1 MAATRIWSIKGRIDN
16 VINYVTNPE
25 KTDGSDD
32 AEAANAELRRDIRR
46 LAYFCAGRAA
56 ADIASLSAGNMDS
69 VQLIAFK
76 KSFEKQLAGS
86 KGAELQLAA
95 DSADEAAESGFSMK

>member
-1 MAATRIWSIKGRIDN
+1 MEFCCCSCADKPDTE
-16 VINYVTNPE
+16 T
-25 KTDGSDD
+25 
-32 AEAANAELRRDIRR
+32 ANAELRRDIRR

-69 VQLIAFK
+69 VQLVAFK

>member
-1 MAATRIWSIKGRIDN
+1 
-16 VINYVTNPE
+16 
-25 KTDGSDD
+25 
-32 AEAANAELRRDIRR
+32 
-46 LAYFCAGRAA
+46 
-56 ADIASLSAGNMDS
+56 MDS